1 MNSAGK
7 VSVVDADGPTEEEQQ
22 VRRVPKRLR
31 DELNGIVPGFG
42 DELGRY
48 LRNIGGSVDDEKSRE
63 RKRAALMALMDGP
76 ATLAGIKVKS
86 LNTNSTLGS
95 AGAIMQAAE
104 TAKKK
109 EGYLPYPVHE

>member
-63 RKRAALMALMDGP
+63 RNVSVNGTHGWTCLYGRYQG
-76 ATLAGIKVKS
+76 
-86 LNTNSTLGS
+86 
-95 AGAIMQAAE
+95 
-104 TAKKK
+104 
-109 EGYLPYPVHE
+109 